1 MIVAIDGPA
10 GSGKSSVARAVA
22 RRRGLMLLDTGA
34 MYRAIT
40 WRCLMRGVSCE
51 DEGAVSREAAQARV
65 SFGVGDDGSQTVML
79 DGDDVTRQ
87 IRLPEVDRNVSAVS
101 SFKAV
106 REAMVA
112 QQRQLAAAQDVIAEG
127 RDVGTVV
134 FPQADVKVFLTAD
147 ARERAFRL
155 PLIPLAGAWC
165 PRRRGV
171 RGDRVAGFCKG
182 RFPVS
187 VIPFCRLKRARRGRA
202 GRARARAPLGAAADA
217 VLIDSSRLTFDE
229 VVDRIVRM
237 MDRVG

>member
-51 DEGAVSREAAQARV
+51 DERAVSREAAQARV

-79 DGDDVTRQ
+79 DGADVTRQ

-147 ARERAFRL
+147 ARERAFRRAAQR
-155 PLIPLAGAWC
+155 AGADAAIDADVRVDETERQSVLMDLL
-165 PRRRGV
+165 RR
-171 RGDRVAGFCKG
+171 DELD
-182 RFPVS
+182 S
-187 VIPFCRLKRARRGRA
+187 TRRES
-202 GRARARAPLGAAADA
+202 PLRAAADA